1 MTNTMGHGG
10 TEMPEDTIGN
20 GGQENDGPFVDKGE
34 GCNNGIMNY
43 DTGVA
48 TNGNCNEVIV
58 MNQSDWVENTGGMNT
73 TTLQPSGEENVKQ
86 IEKATT
92 THSAKGDI
100 KGDTK
105 VGNECVMRDMR
116 CIKHDCEIKKVK
128 SSVKKWAFL
137 TKKNQWGYKYSSV
150 TRLICISGGE
160 VKGPGRCQTG
170 QTQGISRNSGVGGRN
185 NADTGLVNSEN
196 VDRKAAK

>member
-1 MTNTMGHGG
+1 
-10 TEMPEDTIGN
+10 MPRIRV
-20 GGQENDGPFVDKGE
+20 VDKGE
-34 GCNNGIMNY
+34 GCSNEPMNY
-43 DTGVA
+43 DIGVT

-58 MNQSDWVENTGGMNT
+58 MNQSDWVENTGGMNI
-73 TTLQPSGEENVKQ
+73 TTLQPSSEE
-86 IEKATT
+86 IEKQTEKAATT
-92 THSAKGDI
+92 SAKGDTI
-100 KGDTK
+100 G
-105 VGNECVMRDMR
+105 GNECVMRDMR

-160 VKGPGRCQTG
+160 VKGPGRCQRG

-185 NADTGLVNSEN
+185 NTDTGLANSEN
-196 VDRKAAK
+196 VDRKAAQ